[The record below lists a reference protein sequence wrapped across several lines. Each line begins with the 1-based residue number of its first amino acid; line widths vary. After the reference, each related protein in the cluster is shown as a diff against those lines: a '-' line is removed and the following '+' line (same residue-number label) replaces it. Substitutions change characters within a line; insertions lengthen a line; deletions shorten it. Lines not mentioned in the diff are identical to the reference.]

1 MTLDPLDSNFF
12 VYNSRQITWAILCY
26 SVRSTKFENKVIF
39 ILRDEKSSI
48 YLVGIIKS
56 WTPLNMKEANHI
68 QIHPADCEIVYGWSI
83 YTF

>member
-1 MTLDPLDSNFF
+1 MTLAPLDSNFF
-12 VYNSRQITWAILCY
+12 VYNSRQMTWAIVYY
-26 SVRSTKFENKVIF
+26 SVRSTKFENKPIF
-39 ILRDEKSSI
+39 VNSI